1 MERIQKSLRTL
12 IFWEIT
18 ISIILLILGI
28 YHGLMQV
35 LYRAG
40 IIKSVSF
47 LGLTYYQGLT
57 LHGVVNA
64 IVLTTFFAVAF
75 GNAIIYHYL
84 KKPINTKI
92 AWLSFWLMLIGTLLA
107 AYAILIQK
115 TDVLY
120 TFYPPLIA
128 PPAFYIGAVLLVV
141 GSWVAFFNWIPTYL
155 SYKKENK
162 YTPLA
167 VFGILTTFLIWFLCT
182 IPVAIEILFML
193 LPKSLGLVQ
202 EINNLLART
211 LFWMFGHAL
220 VYFWL
225 LPVYIGL
232 YTLLPK
238 VISSKLF
245 SDTFA
250 RVSFVLFILFSIPV
264 GVHHQYADP
273 GIGTSWKLIQGF
285 LTFMVA
291 IPSFITAFTVAATLE
306 YGARRNGSNGLLSW
320 LFKLPYFDKEKWLFA
335 YFISGLFVFILGGI
349 TGIVNASYNVNLV
362 VHNTSY
368 VPGHFHLTVGGLV
381 FLGILGISLY
391 LISKVTG
398 KEIPLKTLNLLVPY
412 LWLIGS
418 VIFGISMMVG
428 GVLGIPRR
436 TNMGLTYA
444 NPESPLYHPDWMI
457 WNYIALI
464 GGIIMFLAM
473 VFYFIV
479 FFSLLFSKKVNEEK
493 IEIEDAE
500 SLDKADSKLLNEF
513 KVWIVLALIL
523 IVIAYTFVYYDVI
536 RTTGG

>member
-1 MERIQKSLRTL
+1 MKVEKSLRNL
-12 IFWEIT
+12 IFWEIL
-18 ISIILLILGI
+18 IPIILLILGI

-40 IIKSVSF
+40 IIRSVDF
-47 LGLTYYQGLT
+47 LGITYYQGLT

-75 GNAIIYHYL
+75 GNAIIVYFL
-84 KKPINTKI
+84 KRNINLKI
-92 AWLSFWLMLIGTLLA
+92 AWLSFWLMVIGTLIT
-107 AYAILIQK
+107 AYSILIQK

-128 PPAFYIGAVLLVV
+128 PPTFYIGAVLLVI
-141 GSWVAFFNWIPTYL
+141 GSWIAFFNWIPTYL
-155 SYKKENK
+155 NYKKENK
-162 YTPLA
+162 ETPLA
-167 VFGILTTFLIWFLCT
+167 VYGILATFIIWFLCT

-193 LPKSLGLVQ
+193 LPKSLGIVK

-225 LPVYIGL
+225 LPIYVGL
-232 YTLLPK
+232 YVILPK
-238 VISSKLF
+238 IINSKLF
-245 SDTFA
+245 SETFA
-250 RVSFVLFILFSIPV
+250 RLTFALFIIFSIPV

-273 GIGTSWKLIQGF
+273 GIGTSWNLIQGF

-291 IPSFITAFTVAATLE
+291 IPSFITAFTVSATLE
-306 YGARRNGSNGLLSW
+306 YAGRKNGSNGLLSW

-335 YFISGLFVFILGGI
+335 YFMSGLIIFIFGGI

-391 LISKVTG
+391 LITKITG
-398 KEIPLKTLNLLVPY
+398 KEVQLKFLNLLVPY

-418 VIFGISMMVG
+418 LIFGFGMMVG
-428 GVLGIPRR
+428 GILGIPRR
-436 TNMGLTYA
+436 TNMGLTYS
-444 NPESPLYHPDWMI
+444 NPDSPLYNPNWQI
-457 WNYIALI
+457 WNYISLI

-473 VFYFIV
+473 VVYFIV
-479 FFSLLFSKKVNEEK
+479 FFSTIFSKRIKEEVL
-493 IEIEDAE
+493 EIESSE
-500 SLDKADSKLLNEF
+500 PYENGYSKILNEF
-513 KVWIVLALIL
+513 KVWIFLALIL
-523 IVIAYTFVYYDVI
+523 IILAYTFVYYDVFI
-536 RTTGG
+536 STRR

>member
-1 MERIQKSLRTL
+1 MEKALKKL
-12 IFWEIT
+12 IFWELVIP
-18 ISIILLILGI
+18 IILLILGI

-35 LYRAG
+35 LYRVG
-40 IIKSVSF
+40 IIKSIDF
-47 LGLTYYQGLT
+47 LGLNYYQGLT

-64 IVLTTFFAVAF
+64 IALTTFFAVAF

-84 KKPINTKI
+84 RRINTAI
-92 AWLSFWLMLIGTLLA
+92 AWLSFWLMLIGTLLV

-128 PPAFYIGAVLLVV
+128 PPTFYIGAVLLVI
-141 GSWVAFFNWIPTYL
+141 GSWIAFFNWIPSYL

-167 VFGILTTFLIWFLCT
+167 VYGILTTFLIWFLCT
-182 IPVAIEILFML
+182 IPVAVEILFML
-193 LPKSLGLVQ
+193 LPKSLGLV
-202 EINNLLART
+202 ENINNLLART

-225 LPVYIGL
+225 LPVYIAL

-273 GIGTSWKLIQGF
+273 GIGTTWKLIQGV

-291 IPSFITAFTVAATLE
+291 IPSFITAFTVSATLE
-306 YGARRNGSNGLLSW
+306 YGARKNGGNGLLTW

-362 VHNTSY
+362 VHNSSY

-381 FLGILGISLY
+381 FLGILGVSLY

-398 KEIPLKTLNLLVPY
+398 KEIRFKSLNLLVPY
-412 LWLIGS
+412 MWLIGS
-418 VIFGISMMVG
+418 VIFGIGMMG
-428 GVLGIPRR
+428 GGIFGIPRR
-436 TNMGLTYA
+436 TNLGLTYS
-444 NPESPLYHPDWMI
+444 NPDSPLYNPDWMI
-457 WNYIALI
+457 WNYIALV

-479 FFSLLFSKKVNEEK
+479 FFGLLFSKKVSEEK
-493 IEIEDAE
+493 IEIEYAE
-500 SLDKADSKLLNEF
+500 SLDRADSKLLNDF
-513 KVWIVLALIL
+513 KIWIVLALIL
-523 IVIAYTFVYYDVI
+523 IVIAYTFVYFDVI
-536 RTTGG
+536 KSTGG